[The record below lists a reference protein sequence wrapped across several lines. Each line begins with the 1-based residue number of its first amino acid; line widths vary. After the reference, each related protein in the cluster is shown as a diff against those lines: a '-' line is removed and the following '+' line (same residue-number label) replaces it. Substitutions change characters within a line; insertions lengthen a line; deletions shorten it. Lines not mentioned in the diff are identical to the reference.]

1 MAQQFPTSAQAIY
14 DAIVADAGLFPLI
27 GTYEFEGTPGVLPSI
42 SIVSPGQDLPATK
55 KVEGLEVICHD
66 VGFSSPMN
74 YLSKEAPYIVTDFPV
89 YVMGWEP
96 STGQHL
102 QDFIDLM
109 MQKFQGSYTEFVT
122 TTPDGLTAYTQAKII
137 IKSNMPYD
145 ALT

>member
-1 MAQQFPTSAQAIY
+1 
-14 DAIVADAGLFPLI
+14 
-27 GTYEFEGTPGVLPSI
+27 
-42 SIVSPGQDLPATK
+42 
-55 KVEGLEVICHD
+55 
-66 VGFSSPMN
+66 MN
-74 YLSKEAPYIVTDFPV
+74 YLSKEVPYIITDFPV

-137 IKSNMPYD
+137 VKSNMPYD